1 MSDRNSRPIEEE
13 VRKLFRTNNGKIAN
27 SDFIKLRN
35 KYQDVDLVEKIQ
47 QLYLEKYER
56 ITRKAKKFA
65 LLIKE
70 KYNNEQYPFHTL
82 LEKARLYKQKHN
94 LSDEEFNEFQRI
106 YEQEL
111 IEKRSTEVIIPF
123 NNMSKLLG
131 NMNVEIH
138 NHTKVSDNDLKV
150 LQEIIKLHASS
161 KTLHAQVQLQTFQYT
176 DCAPEVL
183 ESKFH
188 REMGIS
194 PSDHVHPVIAALFIP
209 KFEKLDK
216 LLLHA
221 NLSAIVKV
229 RFNSTSFIT
238 RSDYELFWSL
248 TNDPND
254 VICDGA
260 SPMID
265 LLNRAN
271 LQNSIWNSVL
281 NLRSGNIF
289 NTSFRQFLSTVDMC
303 KRTQYDNPELLYG
316 RSDVTILK
324 RILSSFSFRPILIA
338 TTPFFLGDS
347 VNPYNQNL
355 RPVLTRI
362 SMYNYKLPFNYINNE
377 QVNFNLNSVFSQKQ
391 IFIENNKFVSKETH
405 FVSAEGIVIIT
416 VDRTGYNI
424 YPLKSTEDRMLPF
437 KLSALPASV
446 GGRYSMDTRPIVFE
460 DSFPVGSAN
469 SQTTLVLRSVI
480 LTKYN
485 EEFKVAT
492 GSSAIIIT
500 DPTNKAQYYYY
511 DPNNINYKLDTGKLL
526 ENPIREIEYTH
537 DTEEDFKTLAS
548 TLGTVFI
555 YECLETGN

>member
-13 VRKLFRTNNGKIAN
+13 VRKLFKTNNGKISN
-27 SDFIKLRN
+27 NDFIKLRN

-70 KYNNEQYPFHTL
+70 KYNNDQYPFHTL

-94 LSDEEFNEFQRI
+94 LSDEEFQEFQRI

-111 IEKRSTEVIIPF
+111 IDKKSTEVIIPF

-138 NHTKVSDNDLKV
+138 AHSKISDNDLKV

-176 DCAPEVL
+176 DCAPEVI

-194 PSDHVHPVIAALFIP
+194 PSDHVHPVLAALFIP

-216 LLLHA
+216 LILHA
-221 NLSAIVKV
+221 NLSAIIKV
-229 RFNSTSFIT
+229 RFNNAPFIT

-254 VICDGA
+254 VICDA
-260 SPMID
+260 TSPMMD
-265 LLNRAN
+265 LLNRAH

-289 NTSFRQFLSTVDMC
+289 NTSFRQFLTTVDMC

-316 RSDVTILK
+316 RSDIIILK

-347 VNPYNQNL
+347 VNPYNQNM
-355 RPVLTRI
+355 RPVITRI
-362 SMYNYKLPFNYINNE
+362 SMYNFKLPFNYINNE
-377 QVNFNLNSVFSQKQ
+377 ESNFNLNSVFTQKQ
-391 IFIENNKFVSKETH
+391 IFIENNKFISKETH
-405 FVSAEGIVIIT
+405 FISAEGIVIIT
-416 VDRTGYNI
+416 VDRTAYNI
-424 YPLKSTEDRMLPF
+424 YPLKQNEERMLPF
-437 KLSALPASV
+437 KLSTLPTSV
-446 GGRYSMDTRPIVFE
+446 GGKYNMDSRPVSFE
-460 DSFPVGSAN
+460 QTFTVGGAESKTN
-469 SQTTLVLRSVI
+469 LVLRSVI
-480 LTKYN
+480 VTKYN
-485 EEFKVAT
+485 SEFKIVT
-492 GSSAIIIT
+492 GSATIIIS
-500 DPTNKAQYYYY
+500 DPLNKPLYHYY
-511 DPNNINYKLDTGKLL
+511 DPNKINYKLQSGKLL
-526 ENPIREIEYTH
+526 ENPIREIDYTH
-537 DTEEDFKTLAS
+537 DTEENFMNLATTS
-548 TLGTVFI
+548 GTVFI
-555 YECLETGN
+555 YECQDA

>member
-13 VRKLFRTNNGKIAN
+13 VRKLFKTNNGKISN

-56 ITRKAKKFA
+56 ITKKAKKFA

-70 KYNNEQYPFHTL
+70 KYNNDQYPFHTL

-94 LSDEEFNEFQRI
+94 LSDEEFQEFQRI

-111 IEKRSTEVIIPF
+111 IDKKSTEVIIPF

-131 NMNVEIH
+131 NMNIEIH
-138 NHTKVSDNDLKV
+138 AHSKISDNDLKV

-176 DCAPEVL
+176 DCAPEVI

-188 REMGIS
+188 REMGVS
-194 PSDHVHPVIAALFIP
+194 SSDHVHPVLAALFIP

-216 LLLHA
+216 LILHA
-221 NLSAIVKV
+221 NISAIIKV
-229 RFNSTSFIT
+229 RFNNSPFVT

-254 VICDGA
+254 VICDST

-265 LLNRAN
+265 LLNRAQ
-271 LQNSIWNSVL
+271 LQSSIWNAVL

-289 NTSFRQFLSTVDMC
+289 NSSFRQFLTTVDMC

-316 RSDVTILK
+316 RSDITILK
-324 RILSSFSFRPILIA
+324 RILSSFSIRPILIA

-347 VNPYNQNL
+347 INPYNQNI
-355 RPVLTRI
+355 RPVITRI
-362 SMYNYKLPFNYINNE
+362 SMYNFKLPFNYINND
-377 QVNFNLNSVFSQKQ
+377 QVNFDLNSVFTQKQ

-405 FVSAEGIVIIT
+405 FISAEGIVIIS
-416 VDRTGYNI
+416 VDRTAYNI
-424 YPLKSTEDRMLPF
+424 YPTKQNEDNMLPF
-437 KLSALPASV
+437 KLSTLPLSV
-446 GGRYSMDTRPIVFE
+446 GGKYNMDTRPVSFE
-460 DSFPVGSAN
+460 
-469 SQTTLVLRSVI
+469 QTFTLGGAESKTNLVLRSVI

-485 EEFKVAT
+485 SEFKMVT
-492 GSSAIIIT
+492 GSATIIIS
-500 DPTNKAQYYYY
+500 DPLNKPLYHYY
-511 DPNNINYKLDTGKLL
+511 DPNKINHKLSSGKLL
-526 ENPIREIEYTH
+526 ENPIREIDYTH
-537 DTEEDFKTLAS
+537 DTEENFMTLAS
-548 TLGTVFI
+548 TTGTVFI
-555 YECLETGN
+555 YECQDA

>member
-1 MSDRNSRPIEEE
+1 MSERNSRPIEEE
-13 VRKLFRTNNGKIAN
+13 VRKLFKTNNGKISN
-27 SDFIKLRN
+27 NDFIKLRS
-35 KYQDVDLVEKIQ
+35 KYQDIDLVEKIQ

-65 LLIKE
+65 QLIKE

-94 LSDEEFNEFQRI
+94 LSDEEFQEFQRI

-111 IEKRSTEVIIPF
+111 MEKKSNEVIIPF

-138 NHTKVSDNDLKV
+138 TQNKITDSDLKV

-161 KTLHAQVQLQTFQYT
+161 KSLHAQVQLQTFQYQ

-209 KFEKLDK
+209 KFPMLDK

-221 NLSAIVKV
+221 NLSAIIKV
-229 RFNSTSFIT
+229 RFNNSAFIT

-254 VICDGA
+254 VICDGS
-260 SPMID
+260 SPMLD

-271 LQNSIWNSVL
+271 LQNTIWNSVL

-289 NTSFRQFLSTVDMC
+289 NTSFRNFLSTVDMC
-303 KRTQYDNPELLYG
+303 KRTHYDNPELLYG
-316 RSDVTILK
+316 RSDTIILK
-324 RILSSFSFRPILIA
+324 RILSSFSIRPVVIA
-338 TTPFFLGDS
+338 TTPFYIGDS

-355 RPVLTRI
+355 RPVITRI
-362 SMYNYKLPFNYINNE
+362 SMYNFKLPFNYINNE
-377 QVNFNLNSVFSQKQ
+377 QANFDLDSVFSQKQ
-391 IFIENNKFVSKETH
+391 IFIENNKFISKETH

-416 VDRTGYNI
+416 VDRTAYNI
-424 YPLKSTEDRMLPF
+424 YNQNTKDRMLPF
-437 KLSALPASV
+437 KLSNLPLSV
-446 GGRYSMDTRPIVFE
+446 GGKYTMDTRPI
-460 DSFPVGSAN
+460 SFKQSFYLGGVN
-469 SQTTLVLRSVI
+469 SRTNLVLRSVI
-480 LTKYN
+480 LTNYN
-485 EEFKVAT
+485 DEHQIVT
-492 GSSAIIIT
+492 GSSSIIIS
-500 DPTNKAQYYYY
+500 DPLNTPLYNYY
-511 DPNNINYKLDTGKLL
+511 DPNKINYKLSTGELL
-526 ENPIREIEYTH
+526 VNPITQIEHSH
-537 DTEEDFKTLAS
+537 DTEENFMTLSS

-555 YECLETGN
+555 YECNED

>member
-1 MSDRNSRPIEEE
+1 MSERNSRPIEEE
-13 VRKLFRTNNGKIAN
+13 VRKLFKTNNGKISN
-27 SDFIKLRN
+27 NDFIKLRS
-35 KYQDVDLVEKIQ
+35 KYQDIDLVEKIQ

-65 LLIKE
+65 QLIKE

-94 LSDEEFNEFQRI
+94 LSDEEFQEFQRI

-111 IEKRSTEVIIPF
+111 MEKKSNEVIIPF

-138 NHTKVSDNDLKV
+138 TQNKITDSDLKV

-161 KTLHAQVQLQTFQYT
+161 KSLHAQVQLQTFQYK

-209 KFEKLDK
+209 KFPMLDK

-221 NLSAIVKV
+221 NLSAIIKV
-229 RFNSTSFIT
+229 RFNNSAFIT

-254 VICDGA
+254 VICDGS
-260 SPMID
+260 SPMLD

-271 LQNSIWNSVL
+271 LQNAIWNSVL

-289 NTSFRQFLSTVDMC
+289 NTSFRNFLSTVDMC
-303 KRTQYDNPELLYG
+303 KRTHYDNPELLYG
-316 RSDVTILK
+316 RSDTIILK
-324 RILSSFSFRPILIA
+324 RILSSFSIRPVVIA
-338 TTPFFLGDS
+338 TTPFYIGDS

-355 RPVLTRI
+355 RPVITRI
-362 SMYNYKLPFNYINNE
+362 SMYNFKLPFNYINNE
-377 QVNFNLNSVFSQKQ
+377 QANFDLDSVFSQKQ
-391 IFIENNKFVSKETH
+391 IFIENNKFISKETH

-416 VDRTGYNI
+416 VDRTAYNI
-424 YPLKSTEDRMLPF
+424 YNQNTKDKMLPF
-437 KLSALPASV
+437 KLSNLPLSV
-446 GGRYSMDTRPIVFE
+446 GGKYTMDTRPI
-460 DSFPVGSAN
+460 SFKQSFSLGGAN
-469 SQTTLVLRSVI
+469 SQTNLVLRSVI
-480 LTKYN
+480 LTNYN
-485 EEFKVAT
+485 EEHQIVT
-492 GSSAIIIT
+492 GSSSIIIS
-500 DPTNKAQYYYY
+500 DPTNMPVYNYY
-511 DPNNINYKLDTGKLL
+511 DPNKINYKLPSGELL
-526 ENPIREIEYTH
+526 QNPITQIEHSH
-537 DTEEDFKTLAS
+537 DTEENFMTLS
-548 TLGTVFI
+548 TTLGTVFI
-555 YECLETGN
+555 YECHED